1 MNGRLTLATAFLAA
15 LSGCAEE
22 VREPDSFYGDGCILD
37 MEAALCED
45 CIEFEHVARL
55 GGEPLGP
62 GFLVDEGTMNDVVR
76 DSLGN
81 YWVGQNEE
89 IKVFAPDG
97 TFLRAVGRRG
107 EGPMEFDRAAPMHT
121 DRLGRVHVFDN
132 GHMRISVIGEG
143 LTLVEEKGLPAR
155 VSSKAPLDDG
165 KRYVVQASIPDPEHA
180 GMLLH
185 IIDGSGI
192 LNSFGTW
199 DEPGAQSGGLP
210 GDGSSDLRVV
220 VSPDGKVFAARQYDY
235 AIAAWSLDG
244 SRLGM
249 LEGPTLN
256 EERFSAAPPSADN
269 PLPNI
274 LGDIRVDSK
283 GLLWVS
289 LMIRRPDWLKNLMA
303 DAAGDAS
310 RAPTANRIWHGRVDV
325 IDLATCT
332 TVASKSSDQFL
343 LLLDDRTI
351 LGYEATEMGGSVL
364 DVLRVRLNR

>member
-1 MNGRLTLATAFLAA
+1 MKGRFALTTAFLVTLA
-15 LSGCAEE
+15 GCAEE
-22 VREPDSFYGDGCILD
+22 AREPASFYGDGCILD
-37 MEAALCED
+37 TEGALCED
-45 CIEFEHVARL
+45 CIEFAHVTRL
-55 GGEPLGP
+55 GGDPLGP
-62 GFLVDEGTMNDVVR
+62 GFLVDRGTMEDVVR

-89 IKVFAPDG
+89 IKVFDPEGA
-97 TFLRAVGRRG
+97 FLKTVGRRG
-107 EGPMEFDRAAPMHT
+107 EGPMEFGRAAPMHT

-132 GHMRISVIGEG
+132 GHKRISVIGEG
-143 LTLVEEKGLPAR
+143 LTLVEEKRLPAL

-180 GMLLH
+180 GMPLH

-192 LNSFGTW
+192 LKSFGTW

-210 GDGSSDLRVV
+210 GDGSSDLRVA
-220 VSPDGKVFAARQYDY
+220 VSPDGNVFAARQYDY
-235 AIAAWSLDG
+235 AVAAWSLEG

-364 DVLRVRLNR
+364 DVLRVRLTR